1 MKRPPMLVIM
11 VLGLAA
17 CGGGT
22 SNEQPDA
29 GDSGPISTEQCTF
42 APRAGSASGMGR
54 NTVNDPFE
62 SFSYSEVFCRA
73 LRRRDG
79 TFYYLRFA
87 FGTYDPTQ
95 PGAMLSLVIES
106 SIDTASA
113 TLSHARVAARTVL
126 PSGKKNFNDGYVTF
140 DPTTRQGTFDDVDD
154 LEHFSFDCA
163 AGDDIS
169 DAPGPVAPAHAAPGT
184 AIVTRAPSDYVV
196 VLDGLDCILPPNGA
210 PEIERIDHG
219 PDCSFSQLDLVP
231 TTSEPVLGAGTYPGE
246 FSSVSTIATI
256 GDMRGFGPSSAP
268 GTLDISTGP
277 PWTGFAT
284 FPVGANS
291 SPDRVEFACP
301 E

>member
-1 MKRPPMLVIM
+1 MHSRRSRTAM
-11 VLGLAA
+11 
-17 CGGGT
+17 
-22 SNEQPDA
+22 
-29 GDSGPISTEQCTF
+29 
-42 APRAGSASGMGR
+42 
-54 NTVNDPFE
+54 
-62 SFSYSEVFCRA
+62 FCQA

-79 TFYYLRFA
+79 SFYYLRFA

-106 SIDTASA
+106 SIGTASA

-140 DPTTRQGTFDDVDD
+140 DPTTRHGTFDDVDD
-154 LEHFSFDCA
+154 LEHFTFDCA

-169 DAPGPVAPAHAAPGT
+169 DAPGPAAPTHAAPGT

-196 VLDGLDCILPPNGA
+196 VLDGLDCILPPNRP
-210 PEIERIDHG
+210 PEIQRIDHG
-219 PDCSFSQLDLVP
+219 PDCSFSQLDLYRRP
-231 TTSEPVLGAGTYPGE
+231 
-246 FSSVSTIATI
+246 
-256 GDMRGFGPSSAP
+256 PSPCSAP
-268 GTLDISTGP
+268 VRTRASSRARARSRRSETCEASGRPALPARSTSGRSTG
-277 PWTGFAT
+277 TGFAT